1 MGSAYVPLYL
11 KFIPY
16 YIPGYLGLGIAYGNL
31 GKNNDAVDIFK
42 EGIKLDIVYAFVPQM
57 QMGIATIVFDKM
69 NNDEMAV
76 KYVKKALQTHTDQGN
91 YAGVALAGQKMKQ
104 ISPQS

>member
-1 MGSAYVPLYL
+1 M
-11 KFIPY
+11 
-16 YIPGYLGLGIAYGNL
+16 GLGIAYGNL

-57 QMGIATIVFDKM
+57 QMGNATIVFDKM

-76 KYVKKALQTHTDQGN
+76 KYV
-91 YAGVALAGQKMKQ
+91 
-104 ISPQS
+104 

>member
-1 MGSAYVPLYL
+1 MMLL
-11 KFIPY
+11 IF
-16 YIPGYLGLGIAYGNL
+16 
-31 GKNNDAVDIFK
+31 FK

-76 KYVKKALQTHTDQGN
+76 KYVKKGLQTH
-91 YAGVALAGQKMKQ
+91 
-104 ISPQS
+104 

>member
-11 KFIPY
+11 KFTLY

-57 QMGIATIVFDKM
+57 
-69 NNDEMAV
+69 
-76 KYVKKALQTHTDQGN
+76 
-91 YAGVALAGQKMKQ
+91 
-104 ISPQS
+104 